1 MKATTV
7 TTKDPTKLRVVL
19 EIANLGEIPEH
30 QQTKALNKKIEI
42 YFNDGIYDETLAAQ
56 LRHFGAEAASLMLKN
71 ELTSWLQN
79 LNAEPHVVSITPMR

>member
-42 YFNDGIYDETLAAQ
+42 YFNDGICDQPLAAQ
-56 LRHFGAEAASLMLKN
+56 LRHFSAETASLMLKN
-71 ELTSWLQN
+71 ELTSWLQH
-79 LNAEPHVVSITPMR
+79 LNAEPHVVSITPKR